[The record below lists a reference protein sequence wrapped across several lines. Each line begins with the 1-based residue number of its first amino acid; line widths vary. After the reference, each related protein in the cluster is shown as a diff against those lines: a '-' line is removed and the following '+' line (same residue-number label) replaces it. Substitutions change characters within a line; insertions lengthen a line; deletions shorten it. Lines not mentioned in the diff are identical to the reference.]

1 MYFNI
6 HCGCSSHPWD
16 SPLRG
21 LRSVSLPAKRSC
33 APAGSQGQGVALL
46 GAPRMQRD
54 LPSLATIFSQALS
67 AVSSGSGG
75 ISEAVTPPSTG
86 TTQNGYAPANF
97 DGVNDLVASTSDG
110 EVNLPL
116 TAYSISVLFYAA
128 EGPFPLRAVLPIKV
142 TCPAPVDSRPRKGL
156 PSASLHGHPDTAQGE
171 PNDLFPSQ
179 LRSPRRYPACLTRQY
194 AFAKPR

>member
-21 LRSVSLPAKRSC
+21 FRSVSLPAKRSC

-116 TAYSISVLFYAA
+116 TAYSISGVLRGGGAIPTPRRPA
-128 EGPFPLRAVLPIKV
+128 DQGHLPG
-142 TCPAPVDSRPRKGL
+142 TGGL
-156 PSASLHGHPDTAQGE
+156 ASTQRTAMSSLHGHPDTARAN
-171 PNDLFPSQ
+171 PMTFSLPSYG
-179 LRSPRRYPACLTRQY
+179 RPVAPGSV
-194 AFAKPR
+194 